1 MKGGRSARN
10 HFLLF
15 AWACDYIT
23 GGAVA
28 RCHSHRLPR
37 SRWRQRT
44 RIAENS
50 LQNARKRHLN
60 ANPIASSKPS
70 RYDCY
75 DNKCEHCPVSLPP
88 RSLAHPNFFS
98 GTCHGDYHAIS
109 ELERARPCSLCGT
122 TVSREREGNYSAVR
136 LSGREKAK
144 RRDALKAMSV
154 TTTTSRAERNR
165 RQWIIDLL

>member
-50 LQNARKRHLN
+50 LQNARKRLLN

-88 RSLAHPNFFS
+88 RSLAHPNFFLARVTATTMQSASSS
-98 GTCHGDYHAIS
+98 GPDPALYPFLKYYLDFAYMRLAKYIW
-109 ELERARPCSLCGT
+109 P
-122 TVSREREGNYSAVR
+122 YS
-136 LSGREKAK
+136 
-144 RRDALKAMSV
+144 D
-154 TTTTSRAERNR
+154 
-165 RQWIIDLL
+165 DLR